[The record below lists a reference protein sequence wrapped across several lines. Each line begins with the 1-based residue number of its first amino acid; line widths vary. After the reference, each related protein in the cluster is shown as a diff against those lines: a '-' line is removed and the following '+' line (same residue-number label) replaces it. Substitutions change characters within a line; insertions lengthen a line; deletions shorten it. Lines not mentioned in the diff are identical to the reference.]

1 MAMMLA
7 SVLAVIPVS
16 ATGSIDTSDSVVMND
31 GASTEPEDKVETT
44 RFLSEEAYEALK
56 AHYEGSEINAN
67 VYSPGAGPFVIV
79 KSEGRA
85 KFANKRILSIS
96 LPVESTGNVDGN
108 GDLQFTITVFK
119 VSALNSTEAPVATHV
134 LKFNAEKYGL
144 EGNQSNI
151 HKFITFDLTD
161 ANIVVGEG
169 EVIGLAK
176 GGDTLLPAWNGNGIK
191 DLLESNGAGYAVGF
205 GAYAGTTTYDGNTW
219 PDSCIYFDVEMV
231 DATAGKPIYDADD
244 FAAIAND
251 GTYYLAND
259 ITLPEGWEAKAISGV
274 TLNGNYKTITLAGA
288 NGLFGDVTN
297 STVKNFTLAG
307 GTTTTGVGKNANG
320 VTYKNITV
328 DLTKI
333 EGSGSVGAFVT
344 ESTGDVTIYNCTNNA
359 EITGG
364 EVGGAIGKQLAGEG
378 KKIDVDK
385 FYNNGNLTGSNTAG
399 AITGWHAA
407 SGVVTVDDSVN
418 TGNTS
423 AKYCGGFIGA
433 NYSGGGTTLTNCVNG
448 AEDKTVT
455 VTCSNQGAGGFV
467 GSSNNPLTL
476 VNCKN
481 YAAVTAAEK
490 GAGGLVGNASANTT
504 VTNCENHGTVNLTNN
519 GYNWGAAGAV
529 GDYSSATLTV
539 NGFENTAKITTF
551 CASGAVTGWDHSGK
565 LDVKNVK
572 NSGEIS
578 AKYAGGLVG
587 AKHGGSHSTFEN
599 CENTGKIASQGSYA
613 GGFFG
618 EFGQSVALVNCS
630 NKGQVGGADKT
641 GGIAG
646 SFTAAVTMTKVTNTA
661 SLTSGT
667 MVGGFFALK
676 GASGDLV
683 MTDCVNSGS
692 VTMTANNNHAGIGA
706 KVEASKVVLRNVY
719 NTGSVTK
726 TGGGWNNGN
735 GGFFGH
741 TTSGSYY
748 FTDCANTGN
757 ATGGS
762 DNKGGFIGYYAG
774 SKTYFKNSYNT
785 GDVSGTGNNGG
796 FLGQGSGSAY
806 FENCYNSG
814 NITSSSNTTGGF
826 MGWCEGA
833 TNVTI
838 INCVNTGNLNSP
850 HQDKWSAGFCC
861 NLFGG
866 NAYVYG
872 AANYGSITA
881 GNYAAGLMT
890 NPNKVTIEKSFNA
903 GVISAKTVSS
913 ITNADAANTTIIDC
927 IDAGNHKNILDR
939 LALLSPATY
948 ETMVEQDKW
957 DDLKDVVAAAKAVYD
972 NSESTNA
979 DKRAIIANLEAVI
992 DDINTYVDSEA
1003 GANFNDP
1010 SLKINVSVAD
1020 GKTGDY
1026 VALVKDGDTD
1036 ATIKVLVKNITADFD
1051 ILAVDPEEGKA
1062 ITAGTYKLYLLRGDV
1077 EVADAVADE
1086 TLALAVKA
1094 GIIVDVNVIKTAE
1107 QFMAMTNG
1115 NYILGNDVAVAGGIE
1130 NFTGKLDGMGNT
1142 VFLTGT
1148 KGIFKTASG
1157 VTLKNFNVEA
1167 AYADNTLFDA
1177 GVIFTATGNITID
1190 NVHLGSFDIKNGDRV
1205 GGFINSIEDNNAV
1218 ISITNVTTKANI
1230 YGVWIG
1236 AGIIGRA
1243 YVKSITLENVVNNA
1257 SVVSSTIVHTSTNF
1271 GTGGLLCD
1279 ITTTDFL
1286 KIKNVANHA
1295 DLVAAKAKV
1304 GGIVAL
1310 AGGNISIENA
1320 INTGNVTY
1328 TNTEAVPATGG
1339 IIGFVRSASTITIT
1353 DCENTGDFPANAN
1366 TNKGGIIGR
1375 INADSTVTL
1384 TRCINRGD
1392 MLSDNGNANG
1402 GLIGQSEK
1410 ATVKIVDSANYGK
1423 VTSTWLAG
1431 GLAAYVKSIEVYNS
1445 FNYGEVIGG
1454 TAAGIVVG
1462 VQSNGAITIA
1472 CCEEHKTAAAGASDK
1487 TKIEHCDDKS
1497 VANYGNVKG
1506 STAVGLYTG
1515 SGAGSGTV
1523 YVINAVNNG
1532 NVTAT
1537 DGKAAGFGH
1546 NVVSVNHYYVD
1557 CVNNGTITATNDA
1570 VGGMGD
1576 TYGDNLWFINFEN
1589 NGKITSTGGN
1599 ASGVTLSASWTTK
1612 FINCTNDGD
1621 VVANGNAVGFGYS
1634 GNGPRTYQNCV
1645 NNGNITSA
1653 TECAAG
1659 IFMSTAELQKQAYTV
1674 TDCVNNGTITGGK
1687 NAGGIATNLAGNT
1700 QTDGNFKVT
1709 FTRCINNGEVTSTS
1723 TSKYQCV
1730 AGIVGYFD
1738 GVNEANFIECVNN
1751 ADIIFTVGDASGIA
1765 GWGGSTAP
1773 LTFKDC
1779 ENYGVIYGKGS
1790 YQITSSYGMTNKTFE
1805 GTQVE
1810 EGHIYKEYL
1819 NNPTPIWTAD
1829 DFMNMRAG
1837 GVYILMD
1844 NIILPEDYASIAF
1857 GSEYFTSIIN
1867 GNGKIIY
1874 MKGLTCPLFSEL
1886 VNAEI
1891 SNLTIVGSIS
1901 GDAAVAVIAKT
1912 ATGNV
1917 TINNVVVDVDINTTT
1932 TAAVGGFIGRSGAN
1946 NISLTISNSKF
1957 LGSIDTLG
1965 YAGGFVGFYGTS
1977 GPITVT
1983 NSNVG
1988 DAALNT
1994 HINGVNRVA
2003 GFFGKIQGPKN
2014 INSTDMTAT
2023 FTNCKNFATISQVN
2037 TGAEGVAG
2045 GIIGR
2050 AQHITVVLD
2059 GVENYG
2065 DVSTVRPTLGWPQGA
2080 GGLVGEL
2087 NSNGYLT
2094 ILSSANYGDI
2104 TTDKGQI
2111 GGLVGLLSC
2120 NSYLTIGAL
2129 EGEAVDTSKASYNF
2143 GNVIVPA
2150 NSNVFSGGI
2159 LGGVYNGTVDT
2170 NNLVAGSVLNSTKNT
2185 VKIYGVVNYG
2195 NVTGGYWANL
2205 GGIMGGQN
2213 DGQAAESIEIIGAAN
2228 YGTVHSTTS
2237 NVGGILGQVYTAT
2250 DLKIIDCANYGYIK
2264 SESANGAAGIV
2275 AYTWGGAP
2283 KNYVIDGCVNYG
2295 TIENAGTGTAA
2306 GIASA
2311 PNATDSI
2318 VITNN
2323 TNYGTVF
2330 AGGKTAGIVI
2340 GIYEKTTFS
2349 NNTNYGIV
2357 INGQQLYAEARANTV
2372 ITPDNVAAGA
2382 VIADSELAKIAKTIN
2397 AADYMLADL
2406 IGIENTAA
2414 GSVDPTALTFSA
2426 YDDEGVVADFEYY
2439 YVLNVDDEAI
2449 TSDAT
2454 VEGDFAGHSAILARS
2469 YAAKLA
2475 RVSSNT
2481 EYVLT
2486 FNAKT
2491 TGADAGFVYAISPA
2505 GTVKTYLTAMEEG
2518 MILDGDYAQFKVE
2531 YNGLIAT
2538 ISVLAD
2544 GANGDEWVVLHE
2556 ALLEDG
2562 AYAAIGIANGASE
2575 TTGEGEDLV
2584 TFADTKQVA
2593 SVADIAFSN
2602 TYRVGG
2608 IINAFRALDT
2618 LAIELSDASFEADA
2632 LAAALADAT
2641 AAETNALAEVEAA
2654 RLAVEAATKAL
2665 NDAVAAG
2672 QRESELDD
2680 EMATLEEAIARHDQ
2694 AKRDEHLI
2702 KKALDNVTANEAKAA
2717 AAYKAV
2723 SESYAEDYAE
2733 AVEDIVDAIDGAINY
2748 GGYVD
2753 AVIALMKLGVKV
2765 IAKYDQEVIEAI
2777 NGALNA
2783 AMDATTQAE
2792 LDAQVEI
2799 INSYINALD
2808 WAEYNY
2814 WKNVM
2819 NSLNEVDYTIFS
2831 WATFAEFK
2839 ATVAEKE
2846 ATLETQEQID
2856 MMTAEIITNIE
2867 ALKDDIYQA
2876 AELQEYLDKAI
2887 AYRDYWNAEEEN
2899 ENYTANSWADF
2910 YNAIIKPFQDAID
2923 AVDPDLDNDG
2933 VLEYAY
2939 DGAQFNDLE
2948 SDLIAKY
2955 NAFKAA
2961 YEKTDAENNII
2972 LVAVINDLYN
2982 TAKDAIDGTGEKEY
2996 SDITKLYLLAAIP
3009 EAEKIYAKIAEAD
3022 AARDYAA
3029 AQKAVEDAIDV
3040 YAPVVNA
3047 LADVTE
3053 LKATIAEQADA
3064 LAEAD
3069 TEYTAETWNA
3079 YELALAKAEFTVV
3092 TAKSDEEVAE
3102 ALAELIAAY
3111 DALVEFVAVDT
3122 DTLIGA
3128 IASAEALNKANYTA
3142 SSWADLREAILEAKL
3157 AILADDQTVID
3168 AAYAALADAI
3178 ADLVLVPDTDALK
3191 ALVGEASALNATEYT
3206 AETWLEFALALQN
3219 AKAALKSDAQ
3229 KDVNDAKDALA
3240 AAKAALVK
3248 KAAADNSALKTLIAE
3263 VEALKEADYTADT
3276 WASLKTALEAAKA
3289 ALDSDKQTD
3298 IDVAKATLAAAKAG
3312 LDKVV
3317 VENEAEE
3324 APKTEDNT
3332 QTTEEKKGCKSAIG
3346 ATVVVMTAVLGL
3358 GATVVLKKKED

>member
-1 MAMMLA
+1 MKRIISLLVVMAMMLA

-307 GTTTTGVGKNANG
+307 GTTTSGVANNANG
-320 VTYKNITV
+320 ATFKNIIVNLAGVAKDSANVGGIVATAKGNV
-328 DLTKI
+328 TIDNCI
-333 EGSGSVGAFVT
+333 NNAPISGSGSNVAGMIGKVEASCTIKVSNSKNT
-344 ESTGDVTIYNCTNNA
+344 AAITGNNA
-359 EITGG
+359 AAVVGQAQSCGDAAKLEITGFENSG
-364 EVGGAIGKQLAGEG
+364 AMTGGTTSGLA
-378 KKIDVDK
+378 VAYNCDK
-385 FYNNGNLTGSNTAG
+385 GFTEIVVKNTTNLG
-399 AITGWHAA
+399 A
-407 SGVVTVDDSVN
+407 SGKN
-418 TGNTS
+418 W
-423 AKYCGGFIGA
+423 AGGFIGA
-433 NYSGGGTTLTNCVNG
+433 MHRSSTTDITVKVELENCVNG
-448 AEDKTVT
+448 KEGDANVGAVTSTGTGAAGFIMEGHSATYTLKNCTNYATINGGGGQAGGALGKVGGVISVSNFLNTGNVNAGNTAGGVMGWYTGGSSFVVNNATNLGTISANNWAGGLIGANYGPGTQLINCVNGKAGDPSKGVISGSCTKKGGFISESNNSVTIIGGAAYGSISGSGCAGGVIAYFTGTKLTVRNF
-455 VTCSNQGAGGFV
+455 VSDVAINVAGAWNNQQGGFV
-467 GSSNNPLTL
+467 GKYTSNE
-476 VNCKN
+476 
-481 YAAVTAAEK
+481 AE
-490 GAGGLVGNASANTT
+490 
-504 VTNCENHGTVNLTNN
+504 
-519 GYNWGAAGAV
+519 
-529 GDYSSATLTV
+529 
-539 NGFENTAKITTF
+539 F
-551 CASGAVTGWDHSGK
+551 
-565 LDVKNVK
+565 
-572 NSGEIS
+572 
-578 AKYAGGLVG
+578 
-587 AKHGGSHSTFEN
+587 
-599 CENTGKIASQGSYA
+599 
-613 GGFFG
+613 
-618 EFGQSVALVNCS
+618 
-630 NKGQVGGADKT
+630 
-641 GGIAG
+641 
-646 SFTAAVTMTKVTNTA
+646 
-661 SLTSGT
+661 
-667 MVGGFFALK
+667 
-676 GASGDLV
+676 
-683 MTDCVNSGS
+683 
-692 VTMTANNNHAGIGA
+692 
-706 KVEASKVVLRNVY
+706 
-719 NTGSVTK
+719 
-726 TGGGWNNGN
+726 
-735 GGFFGH
+735 
-741 TTSGSYY
+741 Y
-748 FTDCANTGN
+748 FTDCINNTDLINSVNANP
-757 ATGGS
+757 
-762 DNKGGFIGYYAG
+762 GGFIGGGTIGANDERTAKKMAFLRCVNNG
-774 SKTYFKNSYNT
+774 DISNPGCVGGFIGQNKAANVIFVDCVNT
-785 GDVSGTGNNGG
+785 GDLTSTENVAGG
-796 FLGQGSGSAY
+796 FTTYSAGY
-806 FENCYNSG
+806 GTMTF
-814 NITSSSNTTGGF
+814 
-826 MGWCEGA
+826 
-833 TNVTI
+833 
-838 INCVNTGNLNSP
+838 INCVNTGDMNSP
-850 HQDKWSAGFCC
+850 LASKWSAGFAA
-861 NLFGG
+861 NG
-866 NAYVYG
+866 ATSTYVYNS
-872 AANYGSITA
+872 ANYGTISGASRACGLIA
-881 GNYAAGLMT
+881 GGSKLTVEN
-890 NPNKVTIEKSFNA
+890 SFNA
-903 GVISAKTVSS
+903 GLLSAPSTFSFS
-913 ITNADAANTTIIDC
+913 NCGNIITTNC

-1051 ILAVDPEEGKA
+1051 ILAVEPEEGKA

-1077 EVADAVADE
+1077 EVADAVADA

-1257 SVVSSTIVHTSTNF
+1257 SVVSSTIVHSSTNF
-1271 GTGGLLCD
+1271 GTGGLLSD

-1295 DLVAAKAKV
+1295 NLVAAKAKV

-1328 TNTEAVPATGG
+1328 TNTDQVPATGG

-1410 ATVKIVDSANYGK
+1410 ATVKIVNSANYGK

-1537 DGKAAGFGH
+1537 DGKASGLGH
-1546 NVVSVNHYYVD
+1546 NVVSVNHYFVD

-1570 VGGMGD
+1570 VGGMGY
-1576 TYGDNLWFINFEN
+1576 THGDNLWFINFEN

-2094 ILSSANYGDI
+2094 ILSSANYGDV

-2213 DGQAAESIEIIGAAN
+2213 KDQAAESIEIIGAAN

-2275 AYTWGGAP
+2275 AYTWDGAP

-2397 AADYMLADL
+2397 AADYKLADL
-2406 IGIENTAA
+2406 IGVENTAA

-2618 LAIELSDASFEADA
+2618 LAIKLSDASFEADA

-2717 AAYKAV
+2717 QAYKNA
-2723 SESYAEDYAE
+2723 SEAYATDYAE
-2733 AVEDIVDAIDGAINY
+2733 AVEDIVDTIDGAINY
-2748 GGYVD
+2748 GEFTD
-2753 AVIALMKLGVKV
+2753 AYLAALKLGEKFA
-2765 IAKYDQEVIEAI
+2765 AKYGADAI
-2777 NGALNA
+2777 TDIQAAIIAGAS
-2783 AMDATTQAE
+2783 ATTQAE
-2792 LDAQVEI
+2792 VDAAVKAINDILDRV
-2799 INSYINALD
+2799 D
-2808 WAEYNY
+2808 WSEYNY

-2887 AYRDYWNAEEEN
+2887 AYREYWNAEEEN

-3157 AILADDQTVID
+3157 AILADDQAVID